1 MWNKNGLK
9 PWNWSWNEKGE
20 QISCQIALDDAGFDK
35 SNNNSLPD
43 CVLTTLCVAID
54 SCQIRGWLPA
64 VYNTWSNNKRQC
76 WSTSNNHN
84 RFIIALDRYDHISYM
99 QANLFEL
106 TFSTNT
112 TYVKVFIKK
121 VLVCQIIS
129 ITTPHN
135 KSCIAKLIKEWK
147 KESGHHTWCRFCQQQ
162 VPVAL
167 KWSDV
172 SKLLK
177 VKPPSSGCWSPGA
190 IPTLWSYLQAIYL
203 RWPDQW
209 IPSM

>member
-9 PWNWSWNEKGE
+9 PWNWRWKEKGE

-84 RFIIALDRYDHISYM
+84 RFIIALDRYDHISNF
-99 QANLFEL
+99 ASNLFEV
-106 TFSTNT
+106 TWPTYT
-112 TYVKVFIKK
+112 TYVLMFIKSF
-121 VLVCQIIS
+121 LVCQIIK
-129 ITTPHN
+129 ITPPQNQKWLWKWINPLAKTKLIIFQLKN
-135 KSCIAKLIKEWK
+135 DWIWQLSCFSLLWLLILLAKLNC
-147 KESGHHTWCRFCQQQ
+147 S
-162 VPVAL
+162 
-167 KWSDV
+167 
-172 SKLLK
+172 
-177 VKPPSSGCWSPGA
+177 
-190 IPTLWSYLQAIYL
+190 
-203 RWPDQW
+203 
-209 IPSM
+209 

>member
-9 PWNWSWNEKGE
+9 PWNWRWNEKGE

-84 RFIIALDRYDHISYM
+84 RFIIALDRYDHISYF
-99 QANLFEL
+99 ASNLFEV
-106 TFSTNT
+106 TWSMNT
-112 TYVKVFIKK
+112 IYVIP
-121 VLVCQIIS
+121 I
-129 ITTPHN
+129 
-135 KSCIAKLIKEWK
+135 
-147 KESGHHTWCRFCQQQ
+147 
-162 VPVAL
+162 
-167 KWSDV
+167 
-172 SKLLK
+172 
-177 VKPPSSGCWSPGA
+177 SSG
-190 IPTLWSYLQAIYL
+190 
-203 RWPDQW
+203 QW
-209 IPSM
+209 FWNRIHFRTKNGFCERNYNYKKSKILNSVLSGL